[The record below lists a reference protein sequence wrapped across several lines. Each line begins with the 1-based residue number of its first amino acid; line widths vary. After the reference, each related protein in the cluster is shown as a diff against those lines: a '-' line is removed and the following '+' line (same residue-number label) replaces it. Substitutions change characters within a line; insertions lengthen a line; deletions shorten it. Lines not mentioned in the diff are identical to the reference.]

1 MPAAADFCAIGNARD
16 MGHFGAFWS
25 QYPRAIDVLTV
36 NDRIKKSTT
45 CFR

>member
-16 MGHFGAFWS
+16 MGHFGAFWN

-36 NDRIKKSTT
+36 NDRI
-45 CFR
+45 